1 MTYQQQLISAYALS
15 LKSQVKF
22 WSMNCLLYYTRNQLS
37 VRTCS
42 DEGWADRS
50 SQLLDDLS
58 SLKIINIWLGRS
70 QLLLTRKVNVW
81 LARPVNTKCKFFR
94 GPPAACPQLLF
105 GQQKTENLVATE
117 RRGWADICWLGYSF
131 FYNTNWFSFTIPV
144 PIVLHSRNLKL
155 QIVTF
160 FF

>member
-1 MTYQQQLISAYALS
+1 MYIWFFFHFKPNTKIYQQQLISAYALS

-117 RRGWADICWLGYSF
+117 GRGWADMLAWL
-131 FYNTNWFSFTIPV
+131 
-144 PIVLHSRNLKL
+144 
-155 QIVTF
+155 
-160 FF
+160 